1 MALSCYNAAH
11 PNQKLDHDGR
21 KVMNNPLSGWLHLN
35 RKMTTNSPMTS
46 SPFIR
51 RIEIK
56 SLSQGWR

>member
-1 MALSCYNAAH
+1 
-11 PNQKLDHDGR
+11 
-21 KVMNNPLSGWLHLN
+21 LN

-56 SLSQGWR
+56 SLSQGLEIIVVGFDPKREPLDE